1 MTDVRVEQARR
12 SRLFIPVRL
21 VGVVAAIL
29 LVLVAMALYLRV
41 GWSRMESACSLDEAH
56 GQIHRSVSY
65 GGSWQPL
72 GFRCTY
78 DNGQT
83 STSLWP

>member
-1 MTDVRVEQARR
+1 MVT
-12 SRLFIPVRL
+12 
-21 VGVVAAIL
+21 AIL
-29 LVLVAMALYLRV
+29 LVLVATALYLSV

-56 GQIHRSVSY
+56 GQIHSSVYY
-65 GGSWQPL
+65 GWSWQPV
-72 GFRCTY
+72 GFQCTY